1 VCGEHIF
8 DPISTGSLDSIWTP
22 FGLHLDSIELHWSPL
37 ISIVLQLTFIG
48 NDEAPPTA
56 QRAPPPRFSNFQPYA
71 SIRRPVGT
79 TTLLGMLRSFRYT
92 ALSPLPQ
99 LGGSSTP
106 TLFLTGFFSA
116 GWFLHTNPVSHR
128 LFKKKLRRVSPS
140 PTWGLPPRISI
151 HTRLE
156 LLFIAFMEYSS
167 HIYLIEM
174 VNTM

>member
-1 VCGEHIF
+1 
-8 DPISTGSLDSIWTP
+8 
-22 FGLHLDSIELHWSPL
+22 
-37 ISIVLQLTFIG
+37 VLQLTFIG

-128 LFKKKLRRVSPS
+128 LCKTTAGVSLTDLRA
-140 PTWGLPPRISI
+140 PPQDFHSHSIGTLVHRLHGIFITYISDRDDQY
-151 HTRLE
+151 HVE
-156 LLFIAFMEYSS
+156 
-167 HIYLIEM
+167 
-174 VNTM
+174 VGGV